1 MERALTLT
9 SVNSA
14 VTWRYTVAIVAVD
27 TATIRVARDT
37 RDLLAE
43 QARGRGISL
52 AALLAEIARERE
64 LEAIYESERQAI
76 RADAQNPAV
85 LEEMRLWES
94 TLEDG
99 IDFDDGLS
107 FD

>member
-1 MERALTLT
+1 MAT
-9 SVNSA
+9 
-14 VTWRYTVAIVAVD
+14 D

-43 QARGRGISL
+43 QARERGMSL

-64 LEAIYESERQAI
+64 LEEIFESERRAVL
-76 RADAQNPAV
+76 ADAGDPAAE
-85 LEEMRLWES
+85 EEMRLWES

-99 IDFDDGLS
+99 IDFEDGLS
-107 FD
+107 VD

>member
-1 MERALTLT
+1 MAT
-9 SVNSA
+9 
-14 VTWRYTVAIVAVD
+14 D
-27 TATIRVARDT
+27 TATIRVTRDT

-43 QARGRGISL
+43 QARVRGMSL
-52 AALLAEIARERE
+52 AALLAEIAREQE
-64 LEAIYESERQAI
+64 IEEAFESERQATL
-76 RADAQNPAV
+76 ADAQSPAA

-107 FD
+107 V

>member
-1 MERALTLT
+1 MA
-9 SVNSA
+9 A
-14 VTWRYTVAIVAVD
+14 MAVD
-27 TATIRVARDT
+27 TATIRVARAT
-37 RDLLAE
+37 RDRLAA
-43 QARGRGISL
+43 QARERGVSL
-52 AALLAEIARERE
+52 STLLAEIARERE
-64 LEAIYESERQAI
+64 LAAIYESERQAI

-107 FD
+107 V